1 MKEICG
7 LCSNEETTES
17 RLIALAS
24 WMKENYG
31 STMIQALKTVLPIQ
45 ETVRAK
51 EKRVICLN
59 ISEERAK
66 EILEELENSRCKAR
80 ARLVRAL
87 LDEKRIDHALA
98 VKKLNAT
105 TSVVRKLA
113 EEGIIRLET
122 NEIPRIPIDR
132 ETVEK
137 TGEFPLTNQQEQAV
151 EEILEEWEKPLP
163 RPVLIEGVT
172 GSGKTQVYMKLIEY
186 VMKQGKQ
193 AIVLIPEIALTY
205 QTVQRFCGRFGDKV
219 SVINSRLSQG
229 ERYEQFKRAR
239 RGEIQIMVGP
249 RSALFTLLTG
259 WGLSLLT
266 RSMKPAIKAKTV
278 QDIMRGRLQFT
289 EHLWKTQRLCLV
301 LQHLLLR
308 HSAALKAESTLL

>member
-1 MKEICG
+1 MIYADIIIDISHEKLDRSFQYIVPEALEKEIQMGMVVSIPFGKSNNIRKGYVIGLSGEAKFEPGKMKEICG

-66 EILEELENSRCKAR
+66 KILEELENSRCKAR

-87 LDEKRIDHALA
+87 LEEKRIDHALA

-113 EEGIIRLET
+113 EEGIIRL
-122 NEIPRIPIDR
+122 
-132 ETVEK
+132 
-137 TGEFPLTNQQEQAV
+137 
-151 EEILEEWEKPLP
+151 
-163 RPVLIEGVT
+163 
-172 GSGKTQVYMKLIEY
+172 
-186 VMKQGKQ
+186 
-193 AIVLIPEIALTY
+193 
-205 QTVQRFCGRFGDKV
+205 
-219 SVINSRLSQG
+219 
-229 ERYEQFKRAR
+229 
-239 RGEIQIMVGP
+239 
-249 RSALFTLLTG
+249 
-259 WGLSLLT
+259 
-266 RSMKPAIKAKTV
+266 
-278 QDIMRGRLQFT
+278 
-289 EHLWKTQRLCLV
+289 
-301 LQHLLLR
+301 
-308 HSAALKAESTLL
+308 